1 MEEIAAKILPRVS
14 AGAVCFPPNLPACAR
29 LRAALAKS
37 APGQKLPPVITFR
50 QLSAAVRVLPDAN
63 PEQILKAAALI
74 KNPEDI
80 NLPDE
85 DDTLKIYA
93 SLRETSARAP
103 AADVHLAAQYAQ
115 FFREMNEHNLHLPA
129 TQAETLSRVAAADTQ
144 AARAALSEITA
155 QLFKLWRDFYAPED
169 SPAAGHRRA
178 LARLADNWKLP
189 LFAVGSEFER
199 GPMETAF
206 HQRIQSRGGECVFL
220 PLPEPSAA
228 IFARR
233 ALNGKPEFV
242 SGESAEALRA
252 HFSAYREGGAASLH
266 DAAALALS
274 AVAEY
279 AADGAKRI
287 GVVVFDRVLARR
299 MNAMALAKGKRIAD
313 RHGWLANTLAFGA
326 ALRMMTDAGADSFS
340 PDSLSEILRAPPL
353 FAGQNF
359 SREQADAEWRGILQ
373 NDLRLPT
380 RYDEFSS
387 CPESL
392 RAAVK
397 TLSDLR
403 EKFSGKR
410 TAAKWLELVCEGA
423 DSGILREWRGKDTAA
438 DRVMQI
444 LARMERLA
452 LDEPARLDAHEFRA
466 WFSRILESPVP
477 VEEEAQEDGMF
488 FLSPGGV
495 ATRKF
500 DAIIL
505 LGGGADYLP
514 GPLRVLPLTER
525 ERCALG
531 LPGRG
536 KILEHHRER
545 FCGWIGECE
554 KIALIWRGAGG
565 KEDVPPSPYWELLK
579 DGLRRVG
586 VLKRDEN
593 FPEPRRLADD
603 VAAAGIVP
611 PRPARARVAS
621 LPAKISA
628 TGGDRL
634 LECPYVFFARDILGL
649 ESDDAEPAPS
659 AALMG
664 SLAHEALARFA
675 ESETDETDAEKIRIR
690 LDKILAEFAER
701 GNRPG
706 FRLTLERW
714 RARLPLFAEWE
725 SRRRLSGW
733 RTIGREKILR
743 LPLSLADGAEIV
755 LSGRI
760 DRVDANGAA
769 LAIVDY
775 KTGRVP
781 LQWELDCGEFSQ
793 LPLYAA
799 MLSEAEN
806 KNREGNEQGGGDDEF
821 PEWLLCRPFPG
832 RGEKAEVFPKS
843 GGRESGPES
852 RRRFASEVL
861 SRLKKTLSQIA
872 SGADI
877 PASGL
882 PSVCARCPS
891 RPLCRRDHW
900 TTE

>member
-63 PEQILKAAALI
+63 PEQILKAAQLG
-74 KNPEDI
+74 D
-80 NLPDE
+80 PDPPAE
-85 DDTLKIYA
+85 DDSLEIYA
-93 SLRETSARAP
+93 ALRETAARPP
-103 AADVHLAAQYAQ
+103 AADLRLAALHAQ
-115 FFREMNEHNLHLPA
+115 FFREMSERNLKLPA
-129 TQAETLSRVAAADTQ
+129 TESETLARVAAADTP

-155 QLFKLWRDFYAPED
+155 QLFKLWRDFYAPEN
-169 SPAAGHRRA
+169 SPAAKHRRA
-178 LARLADNWKLP
+178 LARVADNWKRP
-189 LFAVGSEFER
+189 LFAVGPATER
-199 GPMETAF
+199 EPMEVAF
-206 HQRIQSRGGECVFL
+206 CERIQNRGGECFHL
-220 PLPEPSAA
+220 PPPDSLAA
-228 IFARR
+228 TFARN
-233 ALNGKPEFV
+233 AL
-242 SGESAEALRA
+242 SGSEKTTGGETATDPQTLRE
-252 HFSAYREGGAASLH
+252 HFAAYREGGAASLH

-274 AVAEY
+274 AVAGF
-279 AADGAKRI
+279 ATDGAKHI

-299 MNAMALAKGKRIAD
+299 MNAMALARGRRVAD
-313 RHGWLANTLAFGA
+313 LGGWRADTLAFGA

-340 PDSLSEILRAPPL
+340 PDSFSEILRAPPL

-359 SREQADAEWRGILQ
+359 SREQADAEWRRVLQ

-380 RYDEFSS
+380 RYDEFSNA
-387 CPESL
+387 PDSL
-392 RAAVK
+392 REAAK
-397 TLSDLR
+397 TLSGLR
-403 EKFSGKR
+403 EKFSGR
-410 TAAKWLELVCEGA
+410 RAAAEWLDLICAEA
-423 DSGILREWRGKDTAA
+423 DSGILREWRGEDAAA
-438 DRVMQI
+438 DRVMT
-444 LARMERLA
+444 LLSRARESAR
-452 LDEPARLDAHEFRA
+452 DETAKLDAHEFRA
-466 WFSRILESPVP
+466 WLSRILEAPIRID
-477 VEEEAQEDGMF
+477 EEGGGVF
-488 FLSPGGV
+488 FLSPVGAV
-495 ATRKF
+495 MRKF
-500 DAIIL
+500 DAMIL

-514 GPLRVLPLTER
+514 GAPPSSPLSER
-525 ERCALG
+525 ERRALG
-531 LPGRG
+531 LPSRG
-536 KILEHHRER
+536 ETLARHRER

-579 DGLRRVG
+579 DELRRVG
-586 VLKRDEN
+586 VLKGGEN

-603 VAAAGIVP
+603 VAAAGIAP

-675 ESETDETDAEKIRIR
+675 ESETDETNAEKIRIR
-690 LDKILAEFAER
+690 LDKILAEFARR

-743 LPLSLADGAEIV
+743 LPLSLAEGSEIL

-781 LQWELDCGEFSQ
+781 LQWELDFGEFSQ

-806 KNREGNEQGGGDDEF
+806 KNQEGNEQGGGDDEF

-832 RGEKAEVFPKS
+832 RGEKAEIFPKS

-861 SRLKKTLSQIA
+861 SRFKKTLSQIA